1 MKTLLAAA
9 VAAAWLASSP
19 AVAAESPVGTW
30 RTVDAQ
36 GRITSLIQIYED
48 GGKIFGKI
56 AFMPEPNDA
65 SGKRRTC
72 ARCPGAD
79 RGKPIL
85 GLVIIRDMIRTGDTY
100 RGGTIMDPED
110 GKAYKAE
117 IWVEGGALKVRGYV
131 GFLYRTETWS
141 RAD

>member
-1 MKTLLAAA
+1 MLAAA

-19 AVAAESPVGTW
+19 AAAAESPVGTW
-30 RTVDAQ
+30 RTVDGQ
-36 GRITSLIQIYED
+36 GRLTSLIQIYEED
-48 GGKIFGKI
+48 GRLFGKI

-65 SGKRRTC
+65 SGKLRTC

-85 GLVIIRDMIRTGDTY
+85 GLVIIRDMSRSGDTY
-100 RGGTIMDPED
+100 KGGTIMDPED
-110 GKAYKAE
+110 GKVYRAE

-131 GFLYRTETWS
+131 GFLYRTETWGK
-141 RAD
+141 AD